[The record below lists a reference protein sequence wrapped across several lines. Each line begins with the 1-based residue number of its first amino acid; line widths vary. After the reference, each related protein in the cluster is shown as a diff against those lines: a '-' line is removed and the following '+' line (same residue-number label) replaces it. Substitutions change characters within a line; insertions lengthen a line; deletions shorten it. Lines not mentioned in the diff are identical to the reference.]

1 MKLAPVLAEYLITNK
16 RLDLPGLGT
25 FLLDPLVITDYEQT
39 KHGKPENM
47 AGVSFENNPGIKEE
61 KELIEFISSRTG
73 KMKALA
79 SADLD
84 SYLQL
89 AQQFLNIGKP
99 FLVEGIGSLVK
110 TQSGRLA
117 FAADELTQ
125 EKIKEYSHRE
135 ITATSSSEE
144 SFSRF
149 ESENKKMKWRKPVVF
164 GLIIVGILLAI
175 WGGYTVYRKTSGKKT
190 TPVTEDKKDK
200 VIPLVSIPDTT
211 HQVITDSV
219 TNAVQVGDSGNF
231 KFVIEE
237 ADEKRAFERYTKLK
251 TYQWNIHME
260 THDSLRYKLFVM
272 IRAAVSDT
280 SRMIDSLTALNG
292 RRVYI
297 EY

>member
-16 RLDLPGLGT
+16 RLDLPGIGR
-25 FLLDPLVITDYEQT
+25 FLLDPLVITDPEQG
-39 KHGKPENM
+39 KHGKPTGLP
-47 AGVSFENNPGIKEE
+47 GVSFENNPAVKEE

-110 TQSGRLA
+110 TQSGKLA
-117 FAADELTQ
+117 FAADELSQ

-144 SFSRF
+144 SFSQF
-149 ESENKKMKWRKPVVF
+149 ESENKKMKWRKPVVV
-164 GLIIVGILLAI
+164 GLIFVGVLLAL
-175 WGGYTVYRKTSGKKT
+175 WGGYIVYKKTSGKKT
-190 TPVTEDKKDK
+190 PVVTEEKKLK
-200 VIPLVSIPDTT
+200 EVPPAPIDTAK
-211 HQVITDSV
+211 QVIADS
-219 TNAVQVGDSGNF
+219 TTLALNSGDSGNY

-251 TYQWNIHME
+251 AFQWNIHME
-260 THDSLRYKLFVM
+260 TGDSIRYKLFVM
-272 IRAAVSDT
+272 IKAAIADT
-280 SRMIDSLTALNG
+280 SHILDSLTALNG

-297 EY
+297 ED